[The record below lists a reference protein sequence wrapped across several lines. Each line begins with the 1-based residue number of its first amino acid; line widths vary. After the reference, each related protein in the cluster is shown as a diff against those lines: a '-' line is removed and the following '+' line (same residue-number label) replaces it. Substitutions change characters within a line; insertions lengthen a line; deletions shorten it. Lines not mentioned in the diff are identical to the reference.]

1 MAPSASP
8 IPGKPPVLLVSACLA
23 GEPVRYNNTAAPL
36 DAPLRT
42 QIHKWITNQRAIALC
57 PEIEGG
63 LSCPRP
69 CAEIRGKGG
78 GHGILTGEATIVD
91 KEGNPLTRAFL
102 NGCRQ
107 VTKEAVSLGI
117 SIAFLK
123 EQSPSCGVHRIYDG
137 WFYGNKK
144 TRIRPSHSTAAKSR
158 YPGNLRRRNGSLI
171 VSDGKK
177 QVRTGNGKDAP
188 VIHRLPPPA
197 WPTAG

>member
-42 QIHKWITNQRAIALC
+42 QIQKWIANQRAIALC

-91 KEGNPLTRAFL
+91 KGGNPLTRAFL

-137 WFYGNKK
+137 RFSGNKK
-144 TRIRPSHSTAAKSR
+144 PGSGLLTALLQKAGIRVISEEETDLLLYLMEKNRSEPET
-158 YPGNLRRRNGSLI
+158 
-171 VSDGKK
+171 GK
-177 QVRTGNGKDAP
+177 TFP
-188 VIHRLPPPA
+188 
-197 WPTAG
+197 